1 MMKDLLNV
9 LPEHQEC
16 LETLRGN
23 VLYVVDW
30 KDENNGGIS
39 FTDYDLGRAAVKL
52 LNPSML
58 SVCCD
63 KFPENALPI
72 KKGCFSQQ
80 CECVLFPTEEMDGDD
95 NWVLF
100 IETKYAKDEAKA
112 RDERNKYPNKMVAQI
127 EATVEYFRNK
137 GILEE
142 GKRVFAIVSFP
153 MLENYD
159 AWFDQNL
166 IHEALA
172 KHQIIVR
179 ATNQA
184 KILSKQMIQLKH

>member
-1 MMKDLLNV
+1 MIEKLLNV
-9 LPEHQEC
+9 LPEHKDYLDSLQGE
-16 LETLRGN
+16 
-23 VLYVVDW
+23 VLYVADW

-39 FTDYDLGRAAVKL
+39 FTDYDVERAAVRL

-58 SVCCD
+58 SVFCD

-80 CECVLFPTEEMDGDD
+80 CECILFPQDEAEDTDD
-95 NWVLF
+95 WRLF

-112 RDERNKYPNKMVAQI
+112 RDERNNYPQKMVGQI

-142 GKRVFAIVSFP
+142 NKVVYAIVSFP
-153 MLENYD
+153 MLDNYN

-184 KILSKQMIQLKH
+184 KIMNKKIILL

>member
-1 MMKDLLNV
+1 MIEKLLGV
-9 LPEHQEC
+9 LPEHKDYLDSLQ
-16 LETLRGN
+16 GK
-23 VLYVVDW
+23 VLYVADW

-39 FTDYDLGRAAVKL
+39 FTDYDVERAAVRL

-58 SVCCD
+58 SVYCD

-80 CECVLFPTEEMDGDD
+80 CECILFPQNEAEDTDD
-95 NWVLF
+95 WRLF

-112 RDERNKYPNKMVAQI
+112 RDERNNYPQKMVGQI

-142 GKRVFAIVSFP
+142 NKVVYAIVSFP
-153 MLENYD
+153 MLDNYN

-184 KILSKQMIQLKH
+184 KILNKKIILL

>member
-1 MMKDLLNV
+1 MIEKLLGV
-9 LPEHQEC
+9 LPEHKDYLDSLQ
-16 LETLRGN
+16 GK
-23 VLYVVDW
+23 VLYVADW

-39 FTDYDLGRAAVKL
+39 FTDYDVERAAVRL

-58 SVCCD
+58 SVFCD

-80 CECVLFPTEEMDGDD
+80 CECILFPQDEAEDTDD
-95 NWVLF
+95 WRLF

-112 RDERNKYPNKMVAQI
+112 RDERNNYPQKMVGQI

-142 GKRVFAIVSFP
+142 NQVVYAIVSFP
-153 MLENYD
+153 MLDNYN

-184 KILSKQMIQLKH
+184 KIMNKKIILL

>member
-1 MMKDLLNV
+1 MIEKLLGV
-9 LPEHQEC
+9 LPEHMDYLDSLQ
-16 LETLRGN
+16 GK
-23 VLYVVDW
+23 VLYVADW

-39 FTDYDLGRAAVKL
+39 FTDYDVERAAVRL

-58 SVCCD
+58 SVFCD

-80 CECVLFPTEEMDGDD
+80 CECILFPQDEAEDTDD
-95 NWVLF
+95 WRLF

-112 RDERNKYPNKMVAQI
+112 RDERNNYPQKMVGQI

-142 GKRVFAIVSFP
+142 NKVVYAIVSFP
-153 MLENYD
+153 MLDNYN

-184 KILSKQMIQLKH
+184 KIMNKKIILL

>member
-1 MMKDLLNV
+1 MIEKLLGV
-9 LPEHQEC
+9 LPEHMDYLDSLQ
-16 LETLRGN
+16 GK
-23 VLYVVDW
+23 VLYVADW

-39 FTDYDLGRAAVKL
+39 FTDYDVERAAVRL

-58 SVCCD
+58 SVYCD

-80 CECVLFPTEEMDGDD
+80 CECILFPQDEAEDTDD
-95 NWVLF
+95 WRLF

-112 RDERNKYPNKMVAQI
+112 RDERNNYPQKMVGQI

-142 GKRVFAIVSFP
+142 NKVVYAIVSFP
-153 MLENYD
+153 MLDNYN

-172 KHQIIVR
+172 EHQIIVR

-184 KILSKQMIQLKH
+184 KIMNKKIILL

>member
-1 MMKDLLNV
+1 MIEKLLGV
-9 LPEHQEC
+9 LPEHKDYLDS
-16 LETLRGN
+16 LEGK
-23 VLYVVDW
+23 VLYVADW

-39 FTDYDLGRAAVKL
+39 FTDYDVERAAVRL

-58 SVCCD
+58 SVYCD

-80 CECVLFPTEEMDGDD
+80 CECILFPQDEAEDTDD
-95 NWVLF
+95 WRLF

-112 RDERNKYPNKMVAQI
+112 RDERNNYPQKMVGQI

-142 GKRVFAIVSFP
+142 NKVVYAIVSFP
-153 MLENYD
+153 MLDNYN

-184 KILSKQMIQLKH
+184 KIKNKKVILL

>member
-1 MMKDLLNV
+1 MIEKLLGV
-9 LPEHQEC
+9 LPEHKDYLDSLQ
-16 LETLRGN
+16 GK
-23 VLYVVDW
+23 VLYVADW

-39 FTDYDLGRAAVKL
+39 FTDYDVERAAVRL

-58 SVCCD
+58 SVYCD

-80 CECVLFPTEEMDGDD
+80 CECILFPQNEAEDTDD
-95 NWVLF
+95 WRLF

-112 RDERNKYPNKMVAQI
+112 RDERNNYPQKMVGQI

-142 GKRVFAIVSFP
+142 NQVVYAIVSFP
-153 MLENYD
+153 MLDNYN

-184 KILSKQMIQLKH
+184 KILNKKIILL

>member
-1 MMKDLLNV
+1 MIEKLLGV
-9 LPEHQEC
+9 LPEHMDYLDSLQ
-16 LETLRGN
+16 GK
-23 VLYVVDW
+23 VLYVADW

-39 FTDYDLGRAAVKL
+39 FTDYDVERAAVRL

-58 SVCCD
+58 SVYCD

-80 CECVLFPTEEMDGDD
+80 CECILFPQDEAEDTDD
-95 NWVLF
+95 WRLF

-112 RDERNKYPNKMVAQI
+112 RDERNNYPQKMVGQI

-142 GKRVFAIVSFP
+142 NQVVYAIVSFP
-153 MLENYD
+153 MLDNYN

-184 KILSKQMIQLKH
+184 KILNKKIILL

>member
-1 MMKDLLNV
+1 MIEKLLKV
-9 LPEHQEC
+9 LPKHQNDLDSLQGE
-16 LETLRGN
+16 

-39 FTDYDLGRAAVKL
+39 FTDYDVGRAAVTL
-52 LNPSML
+52 LNPNML

-80 CECVLFPTEEMDGDD
+80 CECVLFPMEKTDVVD

-100 IETKYAKDEAKA
+100 IETKYAKDETKA
-112 RDERNKYPNKMVAQI
+112 RDERNSYPQKMVAQI
-127 EATVEYFRNK
+127 VATVEYFRNK
-137 GILEE
+137 GILDVN
-142 GKRVFAIVSFP
+142 KLVYAIVSFP
-153 MLENYD
+153 MLENYN

-166 IHEALA
+166 IYEALA
-172 KHQIIVR
+172 EHRIIVR
-179 ATNQA
+179 ATNLA
-184 KILSKQMIQLKH
+184 KIVNKQIIRL

>member
-1 MMKDLLNV
+1 MIEKLLDV
-9 LPEHQEC
+9 LPEHKDYLDSLQ
-16 LETLRGN
+16 GK
-23 VLYVVDW
+23 VLYVADW

-39 FTDYDLGRAAVKL
+39 FTDYDVERAAVRL

-58 SVCCD
+58 SVYCD

-80 CECVLFPTEEMDGDD
+80 CECILFPQDEAEDTDD
-95 NWVLF
+95 WRLF

-112 RDERNKYPNKMVAQI
+112 RDERNNYPQKMVGQI

-142 GKRVFAIVSFP
+142 NQVVYAIVSFP
-153 MLENYD
+153 MLDNYN

-184 KILSKQMIQLKH
+184 KIMNKKVILL

>member
-1 MMKDLLNV
+1 MIEKLLGV
-9 LPEHQEC
+9 LPEHKDYLDSLQ
-16 LETLRGN
+16 GK
-23 VLYVVDW
+23 VLYVADW

-39 FTDYDLGRAAVKL
+39 FTDYDVERAAVRL

-58 SVCCD
+58 SVYCD

-80 CECVLFPTEEMDGDD
+80 CECILFPQDEAEDTDD
-95 NWVLF
+95 WRLF

-112 RDERNKYPNKMVAQI
+112 RDERNNYPQKMVGQI

-142 GKRVFAIVSFP
+142 NKVVYAIVSFP
-153 MLENYD
+153 MLDNYN

-166 IHEALA
+166 IYEALA

-184 KILSKQMIQLKH
+184 KILNKKIILL